1 MDHAT
6 FDTLMPYMG
15 MQHGSFT
22 NQQERLLLLVTSGMS
37 YAAAGRAAGYK
48 SPEQVQKFLASE
60 KAQKALSYMRQQIVE
75 EVKYTV
81 ANAHAMYMEAYSAS
95 ATATEM
101 KNTTDSLVKLHGLV
115 DNQPHTQVN
124 VQINNATQKQL
135 ERMSDE
141 ELMSLVGM
149 ETSYLE
155 PSREEDDGVV
165 RKDDGVVDRR
175 SDVT

>member
-1 MDHAT
+1 MSDLSEHVRFSDPHECRT
-6 FDTLMPYMG
+6 MSHEEFDMLMPYAG
-15 MQHGSFT
+15 LQHDAFT

-48 SPEQVQKFLASE
+48 SASAVQKFLATE
-60 KAQKALSYMRQQIVE
+60 EAQKALQFMRNQMVE
-75 EVKYTV
+75 EVKFTV
-81 ANAHAMYMEAYSAS
+81 ANAHSMYMEAYSAS

-101 KNTTDSLVKLHGLV
+101 KNTTDSLVKLHGLI
-115 DNQPHTQVN
+115 DTQPQTQIN

-149 ETSYLE
+149 DQNYLE
-155 PSREEDDGVV
+155 PSKE
-165 RKDDGVVDRR
+165 
-175 SDVT
+175 